1 MYLNTAT
8 AAFVSAALALLAL
21 PACSDD
27 DDGAEAM
34 MTADRFTAELVGPN
48 DMELLIDAET
58 DLVWIND
65 ARGCFAAIIDP
76 TTECAEFTFAG
87 RDDWRVP
94 TAAELSE
101 LLREIDAREMNLN
114 YINPTCGLMS
124 SSDSVW
130 VFTENTDM
138 AGEITTARPG
148 NAGRV
153 PRPPGDALQRRSPLR
168 RTLER
173 AGGYHR
179 LRHLPQ
185 PRAVAHRDR
194 CLPPATHLRRWL
206 YGHRLRTGHRREAP
220 RRLRAHG
227 L

>member
-114 YINPTCGLMS
+114 YINPTCGPKNL
-124 SSDSVW
+124 
-130 VFTENTDM
+130 
-138 AGEITTARPG
+138 
-148 NAGRV
+148 
-153 PRPPGDALQRRSPLR
+153 
-168 RTLER
+168 
-173 AGGYHR
+173 
-179 LRHLPQ
+179 
-185 PRAVAHRDR
+185 
-194 CLPPATHLRRWL
+194 
-206 YGHRLRTGHRREAP
+206 
-220 RRLRAHG
+220 
-227 L
+227 